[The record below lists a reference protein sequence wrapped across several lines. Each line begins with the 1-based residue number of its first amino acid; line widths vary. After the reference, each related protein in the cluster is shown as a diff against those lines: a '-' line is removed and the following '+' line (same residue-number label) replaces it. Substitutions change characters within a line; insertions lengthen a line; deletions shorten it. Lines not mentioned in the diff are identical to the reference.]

1 MATQAE
7 IRLRALIKL
16 GTGSRTETP
25 VSYLT
30 NDMINAY
37 NEVYLR
43 LQELDIAYWG
53 QTSDVPDEVANE
65 VAVLMAWRR
74 VNDYGIGNDRYTRL
88 SQEYIAAEPMI
99 RAMSVNAYRSTSEP
113 EDF

>member
-7 IRLRALIKL
+7 VRLRALIKL
-16 GTGSRTETP
+16 GVGSRTETP

-30 NDMINAY
+30 NDMSNAY
-37 NEVYLR
+37 TEVYLR

-74 VNDYGIGNDRYTRL
+74 VNDYGVGNDRYTRL
-88 SQEYIAAEPMI
+88 AQEYVAAEPRI
-99 RAMSVNAYRSTSEP
+99 REVSVSAYRSTDDP